1 MPRVSTRHAPMDT
14 AGRDLRVG
22 DWVRVVSVPG
32 SVVTMP
38 RRSKRVFSAAVGKTF
53 QIEAFNEVGFAEL
66 DLHGKVGPDTIWIEP
81 FCLARTRRPTRYSAR
96 FARILAI
103 RKRLERPRWSLS
115 YKARYGNGTNPMR
128 LLARLNR
135 SLRLGHGWYRLE
147 KRREIHGTFTTTDR
161 RLSSRRQLE
170 WFRLQLKKS
179 GLFHS
184 LRIGRV
190 NQASNTPARP
200 PHE

>member
-1 MPRVSTRHAPMDT
+1 MPRVRTYAPIDT

-38 RRSKRVFSAAVGKTF
+38 HRSKRAFSAAVGKTF
-53 QIEAFNEVGFAEL
+53 QLEAFNEVGCAEL
-66 DLHGKVGPDTIWIEP
+66 DLRGKVGPDTIWIEP

-96 FARILAI
+96 FARILAV
-103 RKRLERPRWSLS
+103 RKRFERPRWSLR
-115 YKARYGNGTNPMR
+115 YTAKYGNGITPMR

-135 SLRLGHGWYRLE
+135 SLRLGHGWYRIE
-147 KRREIHGTFTTTDR
+147 KRREIHGTFTTKDR

-170 WFRLQLKKS
+170 QLRLELKKS
-179 GLFHS
+179 GLFES
-184 LRIGRV
+184 LRIGRIG
-190 NQASNTPARP
+190 
-200 PHE
+200 

>member
-1 MPRVSTRHAPMDT
+1 MPRLHTYAPSDA

-22 DWVRVVSVPG
+22 DWVRVAGVPTSVA
-32 SVVTMP
+32 TMP
-38 RRSKRVFSAAVGKTF
+38 RQSKRVFSAAVGKTF
-53 QIEAFNEVGFAEL
+53 QIEAFDELGCAEL
-66 DLHGKVGPDTIWIEP
+66 DLRGKVGPDTIWIEP
-81 FCLARTRRPTRYSAR
+81 FCLMRTRRPNRHSAR

-115 YKARYGNGTNPMR
+115 YTAKYGNGISPMR

-135 SLRLGHGWYRLE
+135 SLRLGHGWCRIE
-147 KRREIHGTFTTTDR
+147 KRREIHGTFTTNDR

-170 WFRLQLKKS
+170 WLRFELKRS
-179 GLFHS
+179 GLFDS

-190 NQASNTPARP
+190 G
-200 PHE
+200 